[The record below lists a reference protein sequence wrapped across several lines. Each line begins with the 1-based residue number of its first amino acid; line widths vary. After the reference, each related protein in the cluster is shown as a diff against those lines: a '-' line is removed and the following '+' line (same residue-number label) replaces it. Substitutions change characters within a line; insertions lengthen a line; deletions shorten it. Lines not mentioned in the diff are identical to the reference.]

1 MVFNK
6 KGFTIVE
13 LMIAIAIFAIVS
25 MMVTFAVVFIGRQY
39 KQASTRVNLE
49 SAARDVH
56 QQVSE
61 SIQFAGGDALSP
73 ASNGSG
79 YQVKCIGDKQYAY
92 GGANGTSYSSATYTS
107 TKAGLYVL
115 DIPTGTCP
123 NVGGSPAGKNAL
135 PDGAKV
141 LKFDYNSGTSTLST
155 VFASADA
162 DLLNLS
168 SSPQADAV
176 LCSTAV
182 TGKEYCAVV
191 KLQSTASRRV
201 TN

>member
-1 MVFNK
+1 MAFNK

-13 LMIAIAIFAIVS
+13 LMIAIAIFAVVS

-49 SAARDVH
+49 SASRDVH

-61 SIQFAGGDALSP
+61 SIQFAGGDQLSP
-73 ASNGSG
+73 ASNSSG
-79 YQVKCIGDKQYAY
+79 YQVTCIGDKQYAY
-92 GGANGTSYSSATYTS
+92 GGNGGSFSAATYTS
-107 TKAGLYVL
+107 TKVGLYVF

-123 NVGGSPAGKNAL
+123 NVGASPAGKNAL

-155 VFASADA
+155 VFVSADA

-168 SSPQADAV
+168 TNPTADAV

-182 TGKEYCAVV
+182 TGKEYCSVV